1 MKDLRTEIL
10 EYKVRERTADLEEA
24 QLEILERLALAAEF
38 RDDETGLH
46 TQRVGRTSAILARA
60 IGLPEEQVDLIQQ
73 AAPLHDVGK
82 LGIPDG
88 ILRKPGKLTAEEFEV
103 MKTHTSIGAQI
114 LSGSRF
120 PILQMAEEIALTHHE
135 RWDGTGYMG
144 LAGERIPLSGRIVT
158 LADVFDALTNDR
170 IYRKAVPLED
180 ALAEIELQRGRHF
193 DPELTDAFLER
204 TRPLL
209 NAESYLLRHAG

>member
-10 EYKVRERTADLEEA
+10 EHRVKARTADLEEA

-38 RDDETGLH
+38 RDDETGQH
-46 TQRVGRTSAILARA
+46 TQRVGRTAAILAQA
-60 IGLPEEQVDLIQQ
+60 LNLPSEQVKLIQGG
-73 AAPLHDVGK
+73 APLHDMGK
-82 LGIPDG
+82 LGIPDE
-88 ILRKPGKLTAEEFEV
+88 ILRKPGKLTAQEFEI
-103 MKTHTSIGAQI
+103 MKTHTTIGAQI

-135 RWDGTGYMG
+135 RWDGTGYAG
-144 LAGERIPLSGRIVT
+144 LAGERIPLSGRIVA

-170 IYRKAVPLED
+170 VYRKAIPLEE

-193 DPELTDAFLER
+193 DPEMVDAFLQII
-204 TRPLL
+204 RPLL
-209 NAESYLLRHAG
+209 SEEASLIRRVG

>member
-10 EYKVRERTADLEEA
+10 EYKIRERTADLEEA

-38 RDDETGLH
+38 RDDETGQH
-46 TQRVGRTSAILARA
+46 TQRVGRTAAILARA
-60 IGLPEEQVDLIQQ
+60 LDLPGQQAKLIHQ

-103 MKTHTSIGAQI
+103 MKTHTTIGAQI

-120 PILQMAEEIALTHHE
+120 PILRLAEEIALTHHE
-135 RWDGTGYMG
+135 RWDGTGYIG
-144 LAGERIPLSGRIVT
+144 LAGERIPPSGRIVA
-158 LADVFDALTNDR
+158 LADVFDAMTNDR
-170 IYRKAVPLED
+170 IYRKAMPLEE
-180 ALAEIELQRGRHF
+180 ALTEIELQRGRHF
-193 DPELTDAFLER
+193 DPEMVDAFLR
-204 TRPLL
+204 TMRPLL
-209 NAESYLLRHAG
+209 SEESSLLKRVG

>member
-10 EYKVRERTADLEEA
+10 EHRVKARTADLEEA

-38 RDDETGLH
+38 RDDETGQH
-46 TQRVGRTSAILARA
+46 TQRVGRTAAILARA
-60 IGLPEEQVDLIQQ
+60 LDLPSEQIKLIQGG
-73 AAPLHDVGK
+73 APLHDMGK
-82 LGIPDG
+82 LGIPDE
-88 ILRKPGKLTAEEFEV
+88 ILRKPGKLTVEEFEV
-103 MKTHTSIGAQI
+103 MKTHTTIGAQI

-135 RWDGTGYMG
+135 RWDGTGYAG
-144 LAGERIPLSGRIVT
+144 LAGERIPLSGRIVA

-170 IYRKAVPLED
+170 VYRKAMPLEE

-193 DPELTDAFLER
+193 DPEMVDAFLQII
-204 TRPLL
+204 RPLL
-209 NAESYLLRHAG
+209 SEEASLLRRVG